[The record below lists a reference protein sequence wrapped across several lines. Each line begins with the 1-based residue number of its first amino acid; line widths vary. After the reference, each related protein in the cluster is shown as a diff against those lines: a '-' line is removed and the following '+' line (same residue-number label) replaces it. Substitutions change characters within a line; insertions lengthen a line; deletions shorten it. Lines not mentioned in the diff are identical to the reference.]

1 LNAWVP
7 METAL
12 LESAPLE
19 WDALLHRLSAH
30 EGVTKSFLKNCHTIF
45 EASSVV
51 PLMCV
56 GFSQACVGAEDFHET
71 TLVKGFDPCAGQ
83 VSSSA
88 QTTPPLVES
97 GSTDVGPAPVGSH
110 RRSMERVSL

>member
-1 LNAWVP
+1 MHWPWPAAARVRSSKPPEGSEKPLNAWVP

-51 PLMCV
+51 PLICV
-56 GFSQACVGAEDFHET
+56 GFSHSWVGAEDFHET
-71 TLVKGFDPCAGQ
+71 TLVKGFDPRAGH
-83 VSSSA
+83 VSNSA
-88 QTTPPLVES
+88 
-97 GSTDVGPAPVGSH
+97 
-110 RRSMERVSL
+110 